1 MVVQLVRIPAC
12 HAGGREFESRPPRH
26 FLNIFKV
33 QPLKHFILLFIF
45 VTLHLSAH
53 QLKENYLTLQYDDT
67 KKTATINLKIETRLF
82 ESHLPLDD
90 NQNEIISYKEL
101 YHHQKEIL
109 STIENNFQLMHNN
122 HTLALAN
129 ADISFYRNQDQTYM
143 KIEKTYQNI
152 DLDALH
158 LHYSLFFNYEKDHK
172 LLIHLDKLRGDYT
185 LGNEKRD
192 YQFSS
197 YRLSHWQ
204 RLYIYIKNGFH
215 HILDGLDHLLFILM
229 LLLSVVTSYQ
239 YKQSRKETLFFL
251 LKLITVF
258 SIAHSITLFIAGMK
272 FYTPNTMFIESGIA
286 VSIFVVALL
295 NFLHKYQSIN
305 YFIVFFFGL
314 LHGFGFANVLEMVD
328 IQDIKSFIVSL
339 LGFNL
344 GVEFGQILVILLLIP
359 MLYLLS
365 HTKYTNAIIKII
377 SLFSMGIAS
386 FWFFQRIG
394 LL

>member
-12 HAGGREFESRPPRH
+12 HAGGRGFEPHPPRH
-26 FLNIFKV
+26 FLNRFKV

-45 VTLHLSAH
+45 ITLQLSAH

-67 KKTATINLKIETRLF
+67 KKTATIVLKVETRLF
-82 ESHLPLDD
+82 ENHLEIDD
-90 NQNEIISYKEL
+90 NSNEIISYKEL
-101 YHHQKEIL
+101 YHHQKKLL
-109 STIENNFQLMHNN
+109 SSIEKNFQLIYDN
-122 HTLALAN
+122 HLLPLTH

-143 KIEKTYQNI
+143 KIEKTYKDI
-152 DLDALH
+152 DLNALH

-185 LGNEKRD
+185 LGNKKRD

-197 YRLSHWQ
+197 YKLSQIQ
-204 RLYIYIKNGFH
+204 RLYIYIKTGFY

-229 LLLSVVTSYQ
+229 LLLSVVTPYR
-239 YKQSRKETLFFL
+239 YKQSKKETLFFL

-328 IQDIKSFIVSL
+328 IKGIKSFIVSL